1 MSLNHANGHDGSTTA
16 AAPATAANGAQ
27 SSTFTNPTTGEG
39 ATFFIDNANATWQD
53 INSATNS
60 ASDHILLVDKN
71 EYTSPAF
78 VYIKNTA
85 DYHATDGI
93 VKVYYDNLGADD
105 VMEIRGGQFAFLPL
119 NPLANLRAYTST
131 SGTIVEFMITGT
143 EA

>member
-1 MSLNHANGHDGSTTA
+1 M
-16 AAPATAANGAQ
+16 
-27 SSTFTNPTTGEG
+27 
-39 ATFFIDNANATWQD
+39 
-53 INSATNS
+53 
-60 ASDHILLVDKN
+60 LVDKN
-71 EYTSPAF
+71 EYASPAF

-85 DYHATDGI
+85 AYHAADGI